1 MNVRHTLFGV
11 IVLIDGAFNAARPVI
26 RTNGQLSK
34 PTRTDFISLSDF
46 MCDVHISNCTK
57 DLTMFALRFMPL
69 TFFNFHFTSVGSRK
83 KVVKIVLAYSAYSIK
98 QNASR
103 NCHSA
108 LLLLPKRYCC
118 LCFSKIHKNV

>member
-83 KVVKIVLAYSAYSIK
+83 KVVKIVLAYSAYSIN
-98 QNASR
+98 QNAYR
-103 NCHSA
+103 NCLQRTSFVA
-108 LLLLPKRYCC
+108 KAILLLLFFKKP
-118 LCFSKIHKNV
+118 